1 MQKYSLWEQEY
12 NNEGGMINFATF
24 TLWLSIIESLNNNS
38 TLLLKE

>member
-1 MQKYSLWEQEY
+1 
-12 NNEGGMINFATF
+12 MINFATF